1 MGSEPEVRVSFGGEI
16 IFNELPLGNLCGHS
30 EADIPVQWAANQ
42 YSEATH
48 LICGNCY
55 RKGDY
60 YAVRRKVEGA

>member
-55 RKGDY
+55 CKGDY
-60 YAVRRKVEGA
+60 YAVRRKVEGE

>member
-30 EADIPVQWAANQ
+30 DADIPVQWAANQ

-60 YAVRRKVEGA
+60 YAVRRKVEEA

>member
-1 MGSEPEVRVSFGGEI
+1 MGSEPEVHVSFGGEI

-55 RKGDY
+55 HKGDY
-60 YAVRRKVEGA
+60 YAVRRKVEEV